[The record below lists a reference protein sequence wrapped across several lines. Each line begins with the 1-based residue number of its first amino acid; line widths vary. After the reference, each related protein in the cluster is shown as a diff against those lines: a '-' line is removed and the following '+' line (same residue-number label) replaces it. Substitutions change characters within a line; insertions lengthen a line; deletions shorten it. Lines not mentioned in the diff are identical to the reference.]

1 MIKTILYTVNKQ
13 SGKRGKIMKIVQKM
27 VACICAV
34 CFLSSFVG
42 CSSAPSSAPSSTAA
56 AVSSGAPE
64 AAGETTLS
72 VWCWSPNEDL
82 LQTAAQLYNAAGKGT
97 VKLDITVMA
106 LADVRTKLATIT
118 SSNDFSQLPD
128 VILMQDSSIPMLVKS
143 YGDAFTGLSAYGIDT
158 AAFDQAKIA
167 WDTYEGELYGIP
179 FDSSVGVACYRTD
192 YLAEAGYTI
201 ADMNDITWD
210 EFRQIGT
217 EVLAKTGHPLIS
229 VPNDSTLVSMMLMSA
244 GGSLFQEDGTPNLN
258 DNEKLNTVVELYA
271 SLVQSGAV
279 KVVTNWDE
287 YMSSLN
293 AGTSA
298 GTMNGMWIMNSCK
311 DGTDQAGNWGVANLP
326 AVPGI
331 AGAGH
336 YAASGGSSW
345 MVTSNCADP
354 AAAVDFLMSAM
365 GGELSDSFYAQILEA
380 SNYIAA
386 YLPTAGS
393 ADVYGREDAFF
404 GNQKVF
410 EILGSYVAK
419 MPSCNTSAA
428 YDETQDALMVAV
440 TNVLNGADLQRE
452 LDAAQATVAFI
463 SG

>member
-1 MIKTILYTVNKQ
+1 
-13 SGKRGKIMKIVQKM
+13 MKIIQKM
-27 VACICAV
+27 LACVCAA
-34 CFLSSFVG
+34 CLALSCAG
-42 CSSAPSSAPSSTAA
+42 CAPASSQAAPSAAGPAASSAAG
-56 AVSSGAPE
+56 GAQ
-64 AAGETTLS
+64 TLS
-72 VWCWSPNEDL
+72 VWCWSPNDAL
-82 LQTAAQLYNAAGKGT
+82 LETAARLYNESGKGG
-97 VKLDITVMA
+97 VQLDITVMA

-128 VILMQDSSIPMLVKS
+128 IILMQDSSIPMLVKS
-143 YGDAFTGLSAYGIDT
+143 YGDAFADLTPYGIDT

-167 WDTYEGELYGIP
+167 WDTYGGKLYGIP

-201 ADMNDITWD
+201 DALNDITWD

-217 EVLAKTGHPLIS
+217 DVLAKTGHPLIS
-229 VPNDSTLVSMMLMSA
+229 VPNDATLLSMMLMSA
-244 GGSLFQEDGTPNLN
+244 GGSLFREDGTPNLN
-258 DNEKLNTVVELYA
+258 SNEKLNTVIELYTG
-271 SLVQSGAV
+271 LVDSGAV

-331 AGAGH
+331 TGAGH

-345 MVTSNCADP
+345 MLTSNCADP
-354 AAAVDFLMSAM
+354 AAAVEFLTAVL
-365 GGELSDSFYAQILEA
+365 GGGLSDSFYAEILDD

-386 YLPTAGS
+386 YLPTAES
-393 ADVYGREDAFF
+393 AAVYGREDAFF
-404 GNQKVF
+404 GGQKVF
-410 EILGSYVAK
+410 ETLGSYVSQ
-419 MPSCNTSAA
+419 MPSCYTSAA

-440 TNVLNGADLQRE
+440 TNVLNGAALQDE

>member
-1 MIKTILYTVNKQ
+1 
-13 SGKRGKIMKIVQKM
+13 MKIVQK
-27 VACICAV
+27 VLACICTA
-34 CFLSSFVG
+34 CLTLG
-42 CSSAPSSAPSSTAA
+42 CAGCTAAPSQAASAA
-56 AVSSGAPE
+56 ASAVTAD
-64 AAGETTLS
+64 AARTLS
-72 VWCWSPNEDL
+72 VWCWSPNDEL
-82 LQTAAQLYNAAGKGT
+82 LETAAQLYNASGKGE
-97 VKLDITVMA
+97 VRLDITVMA

-128 VILMQDSSIPMLVKS
+128 IILMQDSSIPMLVKS
-143 YGDAFTGLSAYGIDT
+143 YGDAFADLTPYGIDT
-158 AAFDQAKIA
+158 SAFDQAKIA
-167 WDTYEGELYGIP
+167 WDTCAGKLYGIP

-192 YLAEAGYTI
+192 YLSEAGYSI
-201 ADMNDITWD
+201 DALNDITWD
-210 EFRQIGT
+210 EFQQIGAD
-217 EVLAKTGHPLIS
+217 VLAKTGHPLIS
-229 VPNDSTLVSMMLMSA
+229 VPNDATLLSMMLMSA

-258 DNEKLNTVVELYA
+258 NNPKLDIIIELYA
-271 SLVQSGAV
+271 ALVKSGAV

-331 AGAGH
+331 EGAGH

-345 MVTSNCADP
+345 MVTSKCADP
-354 AAAVDFLMSAM
+354 AAAVEFLTAVL
-365 GGELSDSFYAQILEA
+365 GGELSDSFYAGILDE

-386 YLPTAGS
+386 YLPTAES
-393 ADVYGREDAFF
+393 AEVYGREDAFF

-410 EILGSYVAK
+410 ELLGSYVSK
-419 MPSCNTSAA
+419 MPSCYTSAA

-440 TNVLNGADLQRE
+440 TNILNGAALRDE